1 MKITFVEKSFKFFLM
16 SCHYNSES
24 WTQAVILHIWH
35 LYSMSERLGYSDY
48 MCSMCWGFIL
58 KLFAVNTYVSFCF
71 FLSLVFLFFICL
83 LGGWLGTCRYQ
94 NNCSWNP
101 SGEHQWSYRAT
112 PCNSTTPSMISQM
125 CICLYKE
132 KAPRLYH
139 LPFWNTVYIVPM
151 DIPDCHLI
159 IIGKLCSQWQNF
171 WLISL
176 RPDWLCFGDVL

>member
-1 MKITFVEKSFKFFLM
+1 MWISFTVPSFWVGHENNVCWKILQVFLM

-58 KLFAVNTYVSFCF
+58 KLFAVNTYVFFCF

-112 PCNSTTPSMISQM
+112 PSNSTTPSMISQM

-132 KAPRLYH
+132 KPRDFTICLSETQFTLYRWTF
-139 LPFWNTVYIVPM
+139 LTVI
-151 DIPDCHLI
+151 
-159 IIGKLCSQWQNF
+159 W
-171 WLISL
+171 
-176 RPDWLCFGDVL
+176 